1 MATGGRVVH
10 HLAHLAPEPRNLI
23 LLPGFQVAGT
33 RGRALLDGARTLK
46 MYGGYVPVRAEV
58 VGVDDFSAHAD
69 ADGLLAWLKTAPAP
83 PRTCYVVHGEPPASA
98 ALADRIDRELG
109 WCAVRPRQ
117 AERVLV

>member
-1 MATGGRVVH
+1 MTAAMGHVSLQFLGATGTV
-10 HLAHLAPEPRNLI
+10 
-23 LLPGFQVAGT
+23 T
-33 RGRALLDGARTLK
+33 
-46 MYGGYVPVRAEV
+46 
-58 VGVDDFSAHAD
+58 SAHAD

-109 WCAVRPRQ
+109 WCAVQPRD